1 MSAVKPKGKKPK
13 NGVMLATIM
22 IFLYAVVLL
31 GTLKYTG
38 VIKFPNNKKT
48 NVAKE
53 KTDMKNKGRSPAK
66 AVKAAENKTG
76 TTTTTTPVTITTT
89 TYTTPDANQLAGQG
103 TQSDQDLKRL
113 VKVYESMDSDQAAKI
128 IAELSD
134 SNAIALLSKMKT
146 QNVAEILAAMD
157 VQRAASLSKKL
168 GIPAQ

>member
-1 MSAVKPKGKKPK
+1 MSAVKQKGKKQK

-22 IFLYAVVLL
+22 IFLYAVILL

-53 KTDMKNKGRSPAK
+53 KTDMKNKGRSPVK
-66 AVKAAENKTG
+66 AVKAAESKTG
-76 TTTTTTPVTITTT
+76 TTMTTTPVTTTT
-89 TYTTPDANQLAGQG
+89 TYTTPDANQLASQE

-113 VKVYESMDSDQAAKI
+113 VKIYESMDSDQAAKI

-134 SNAIALLSKMKT
+134 SDATALLSKMKT